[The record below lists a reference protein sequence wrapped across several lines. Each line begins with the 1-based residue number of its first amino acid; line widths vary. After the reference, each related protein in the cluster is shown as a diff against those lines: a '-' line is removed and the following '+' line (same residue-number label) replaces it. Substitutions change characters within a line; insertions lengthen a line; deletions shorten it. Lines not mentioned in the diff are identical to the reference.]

1 MTTIA
6 LFAMENNYITQNE
19 SNIDEIHNNF
29 PYVENQFLASSR
41 FTQKTEVSPEKLNE
55 YNENYKINYTLEEL
69 EFLGYEKT
77 LENNS
82 YVLYFENNSY
92 SIVLIDKDTGFMWS
106 SRAEFQEEFESN
118 DIIRNQMNSGI
129 WIDYVNTNNVQ
140 YQPTRMSVYRA
151 ADVWYYLDSE
161 AEELEGFE

>member
-6 LFAMENNYITQNE
+6 LFAMESNYKSQYRNNL
-19 SNIDEIHNNF
+19 DEIHNNF
-29 PYVENQFLASSR
+29 PYVENQFLGSSR
-41 FTQKTEVSPEKLNE
+41 FTQKSEVSPEKLTE
-55 YNENYKINYTLEEL
+55 YNENYKISYTLEEL
-69 EFLGYEKT
+69 DFLGYEKM

-82 YVLYFENNSY
+82 YELYFENNSY
-92 SIVLIDKDTGFMWS
+92 SIVLIDKETGFMWS
-106 SRAEFQEEFESN
+106 SRAEFQDDLERN

-161 AEELEGFE
+161 EEGLA